1 MNGFETLFFECK
13 TCDHTKYKLYIYIRT
28 KLSINDISRA
38 KIRSACVIVSDL
50 FLRNGTNSSQRCYLR
65 Q

>member
-1 MNGFETLFFECK
+1 MDLKRYFSNARRVITQS
-13 TCDHTKYKLYIYIRT
+13 TNYIYIYIRT